1 MSESTELFS
10 MVFLLYKIVVK
21 LEAFNAFEAADRK
34 TKVLARDSGV
44 HVNVV

>member
-1 MSESTELFS
+1 MSESTELFL

-21 LEAFNAFEAADRK
+21 LETFTAFEAADRE
-34 TKVLARDSGV
+34 TKVLARDSRV